1 MAEASKADELW
12 TASWKPAVSA
22 GPHKWATQPRTA
34 LTWDRDEQADSAT
47 PAWKAPVWSRPLRQV
62 RNVDKTRLPTHHPVM
77 IHLHLDPLGGM
88 AGDMFAAALLSAFPE
103 HENSVAEAV
112 AKAVPVRCRTLPHN
126 DGVLAGLRFRVEGA
140 DGRPADAPAATSKI
154 HAHGHEQGHTHDH
167 HRGSGQGHDH
177 DDAHEHDHRHREWRQ
192 IRAELLSC
200 GLDPAILGHAVGIF
214 AVLAKAEGRVHGV
227 SADAVSFHE
236 VGAADSIADIVA
248 AAVLIDAV
256 GAESWSVS
264 ALPLGSGRVRTAHG
278 IMPVPPPATVL
289 LLEGF
294 DMLDD
299 GIPGERVTPTGA
311 AILRYLK
318 DTGMLGKRPPG
329 RMAGS
334 GIGFGTK
341 ILPGTSNCVRVLV
354 TETARP
360 SEPATG
366 HRSLG
371 VIAFE
376 VDDQSGED
384 LAAGLD
390 RVRAVDGVHDVVQM
404 AAIGKK
410 SRMAV
415 HVQVLAAPDALPAV
429 TAACFRETTTIGLRT
444 HLVEGQALRRRI
456 AHTIVDGASVDVKLV
471 DRPDGW
477 TGKAEADH
485 LLGLPGHASRARL
498 RRQAEALAMDRD
510 ETP

>member
-1 MAEASKADELW
+1 M
-12 TASWKPAVSA
+12 
-22 GPHKWATQPRTA
+22 
-34 LTWDRDEQADSAT
+34 
-47 PAWKAPVWSRPLRQV
+47 
-62 RNVDKTRLPTHHPVM
+62 DKTRLSTHHPVM
-77 IHLHLDPLGGM
+77 NHLHLDPLGGM
-88 AGDMFAAALLSAFPE
+88 AGDMFAAAVLSAFPE
-103 HENSVAEAV
+103 HENRVAGAV
-112 AKAVPVRCRTLPHN
+112 AKAAPVRCRVLPHN

-140 DGRPADAPAATSKI
+140 DGRPADAPTETSKS
-154 HAHGHEQGHTHDH
+154 HAHGHTHDH
-167 HRGSGQGHDH
+167 DHDH
-177 DDAHEHDHRHREWRQ
+177 DHGHAHAHDHGQREWRQ

-200 GLDPAILGHAVGIF
+200 GLDPAVLGHAVGIF
-214 AVLAKAEGRVHGV
+214 SVLAEAEGRVHGV
-227 SADAVSFHE
+227 SAEAVSFHE

-256 GAESWSVS
+256 GAGSWSVS
-264 ALPLGSGRVRTAHG
+264 ALPLGAGRVRTTHG
-278 IMPVPPPATVL
+278 IMPVPAPATAL

-299 GIPGERVTPTGA
+299 GIAGERVTPTGA
-311 AILRYLK
+311 AILRYLR
-318 DTGMLGKRPPG
+318 DTGMLGKRPAG
-329 RMAGS
+329 RLAGS

-360 SEPATG
+360 SEPPSG

-390 RVRAVDGVHDVVQM
+390 RIRAVDGVHDVVQM

-410 SRMAV
+410 GRMAV
-415 HVQVLAAPDALPAV
+415 HVQVLAAPNALPDV

-444 HLVEGQALRRRI
+444 HLVEGQALRRRM
-456 AHTIVDGASVDVKLV
+456 AHTVVDGASVDVKLV
-471 DRPDGW
+471 ERPDGR

-485 LLGLPGHASRARL
+485 LLGVPGHASRTRL
-498 RRQAEALAMDRD
+498 RRQAEAMAMARD